1 MLFIFPT
8 LKSFLL
14 CSLLCLKNNT
24 KKSNITVEKYGNIIK
39 CIRIQIVKYGE
50 SVQTELIFTEIIEL
64 K

>member
-1 MLFIFPT
+1 
-8 LKSFLL
+8 
-14 CSLLCLKNNT
+14 
-24 KKSNITVEKYGNIIK
+24 VEKYGNIIK